1 MILSVVTSGSGRHVR
16 KYSPALFTEPCR
28 GSLFYRPKKM
38 LLRDSKGL
46 SSCTEKAAVRP
57 SCLPCIPA
65 PVSCHLRCRKTIPVP
80 YSSGFFNPPHQYTKQ
95 PYKAELLQKNRICK
109 KKVVDDTE
117 NYVIILEYM
126 CVYIITQSVVVTTE
140 GTEGRLGI

>member
-1 MILSVVTSGSGRHVR
+1 MNSAGEYLHTCRPEPEETKDKINRKKCYLEILGAIFR
-16 KYSPALFTEPCR
+16 
-28 GSLFYRPKKM
+28 
-38 LLRDSKGL
+38 
-46 SSCTEKAAVRP
+46 TEKAAVCP
-57 SCLPCIPA
+57 SGLSCIPA

-95 PYKAELLQKNRICK
+95 PYKAELLQKICICK